1 MCDLSHEP
9 TPNRVPACHHFLRG
23 NCVNS
28 DCRYAHIRVNPGA
41 AVCRPFATFG
51 YCPKGAE
58 CTERH
63 VYECP
68 DYNETGTCTNTKCK
82 LPHIE
87 HAGRKRAAAAAASA
101 EKKRESSNHNSSN
114 ESSDEEDDDEGEEG
128 GSDDSDVDSDILPDF
143 DCAPDDDGNAGEL
156 LQDFI
161 KF

>member
-28 DCRYAHIRVNPGA
+28 ECRYAHIRVNPGA
-41 AVCRPFATFG
+41 AVCRPFATLG

-68 DYNETGTCTNTKCK
+68 DYDEKGTCTNKKCK

-87 HAGRKRAAAAAASA
+87 HAGRKRAAAAAAASA
-101 EKKRESSNHNSSN
+101 DKRRESSNDNSNN
-114 ESSDEEDDDEGEEG
+114 ESSDDEEEEG
-128 GSDDSDVDSDILPDF
+128 SYGSDVDSDVLSDL
-143 DCAPDDDGNAGEL
+143 DCAPDDDENDGEL

-161 KF
+161 KL